1 MSESVYFSTIGL
13 FFLTIVFIFG
23 MKYFAAIQQARA
35 RRANDE
41 DYRQLAAQA
50 AATQSETAATLASM
64 NVQLADVKAKL
75 ASVEKMLREV
85 D

>member
-13 FFLTIVFIFG
+13 FFITVVFKLG
-23 MKYFAAIQQARA
+23 NKYLAAIQQARA
-35 RRANDE
+35 TRANGE
-41 DYRQLAAQA
+41 DYRKLAAQA

-64 NVQLADVKAKL
+64 NVQLADVKARL

-85 D
+85 E

>member
-1 MSESVYFSTIGL
+1 MSESVYLSTIGG
-13 FFLTIVFIFG
+13 FIATIMFIFG

-50 AATQSETAATLASM
+50 AATQAETAATLASM

-85 D
+85 E

>member
-1 MSESVYFSTIGL
+1 MSEPVYLSTIGGVIAL
-13 FFLTIVFIFG
+13 IMFIFG

-35 RRANDE
+35 TRANGE
-41 DYRQLAAQA
+41 DYRKLAAQA

-85 D
+85 E